1 MNFDKL
7 AELTKKRSE
16 LCKIQ
21 ENLTNKTY
29 TLGIVFDGSYSRH
42 LSDLLDEEIAK
53 ELKLKAQQ
61 FYEEKIQKINKEI
74 TKLCQEP

>member
-7 AELTKKRSE
+7 AELTKERSE

-21 ENLTNKTY
+21 GNLTDKTY
-29 TLGIVFDGSYSRH
+29 TLGIVFDGTYSRH
-42 LSDLLDEEIAK
+42 LSNLLDAEIAK
-53 ELKLKAQQ
+53 ELKAKALQ

-74 TKLCQEP
+74 TKLCQEQ